1 MNHTRIQVFM
11 RHLLLVAS
19 LCSLQAQAQQYASF
33 DTSSQNLGNKVCA
46 TCHGASGIGNP
57 VVGAPALAGLE
68 SWYLKN
74 QLLAFRNEYRGTQ
87 KEYVPGLEMQA
98 SVARLSDEEIEELVQ
113 IISTWEPV
121 SHGDTLAGDTN
132 RGSELY
138 LGCAACHGAQ
148 GQGNQ
153 ALGAPKLAGREDWY
167 LLRQLKLFKSG
178 YRGSHP
184 EDALGSQMRTGASV
198 LQNENDMIAVVA
210 FLNTLD

>member
-1 MNHTRIQVFM
+1 MKNAITHTFM
-11 RHLLLVAS
+11 RHLVLMTVVFS
-19 LCSLQAQAQQYASF
+19 MQAEAQQYASF
-33 DTSSQNLGNKVCA
+33 DTTSQNLGNKVCA

-87 KEYVPGLEMQA
+87 SEYIPGLEMQA
-98 SVARLSDEEIEELVQ
+98 SVATLSDEEIEELIQ

-121 SHGDTLAGDTN
+121 SHAETLAGDTS

-148 GQGNQ
+148 GQGNE
-153 ALGAPKLAGREDWY
+153 ALGAPKLSRKGR
-167 LLRQLKLFKSG
+167 LVPAAPAQVIQIR
-178 YRGSHP
+178 
-184 EDALGSQMRTGASV
+184 
-198 LQNENDMIAVVA
+198 LQG
-210 FLNTLD
+210 LTP